1 MAPYRLLF
9 EIAVRHAF
17 YAPAP
22 CAGLRLTPTPASA
35 LKLRRIGALLRPTA
49 EGVAAY
55 GDADRLPALHAQA
68 QDTAEPLEFYLL
80 GRSNDRDFA
89 GATAGLAG
97 AEGQVLL
104 LDSASAQAPD
114 AEGWRLLHAGEFAGV
129 DKIVPTWLPPLGDT
143 PATDTTPQIE
153 GALPAADRRVAPAF
167 VLRIRI
173 EAAPAAP
180 AASAGAAPARAAA
193 AQAWATQALGRRWC
207 LALQARATHW
217 KYLMPADWAAQ
228 APQVVD
234 LAGRIGFETPRSE
247 PLADGHMAL
256 AARSRSPITL
266 HQRPRQ
272 RFQLQAQM
280 PAADKV
286 LVKRLPVAS
295 AGQLHMETIDGVRTL
310 VSEIF
315 VNR

>member
-1 MAPYRLLF
+1 MAPYLLLF
-9 EIAVRHAF
+9 EVAVRHAF

-35 LKLRRIGALLRPTA
+35 SKLRRIGALLRPTA

-55 GDADRLPALHAQA
+55 VDASRLPALHAQA
-68 QDTAEPLEFYLL
+68 QDTDEPLEFYLL

-89 GATAGLAG
+89 SATAGLAG

-104 LDSASAQAPD
+104 LDSATAQAPD
-114 AEGWRLLHAGEFAGV
+114 AEGWRTLHAGEFAGADSV
-129 DKIVPTWLPPLGDT
+129 VPTWLPPLGET
-143 PATDTTPQIE
+143 PATDTTQRIE
-153 GALPAADRRVAPAF
+153 GALPAADRRVTPAF

-173 EAAPAAP
+173 EAVPAAP
-180 AASAGAAPARAAA
+180 VTTVDTAPATATWAA
-193 AQAWATQALGRRWC
+193 QALGRRWC

-217 KYLMPADWAAQ
+217 KYLMPADWEAQ

-234 LAGRIGFETPRSE
+234 LAGQIGFEVPRSE
-247 PLADGHMAL
+247 SLADGRTAL
-256 AARSRSPITL
+256 AARSHSPITL

>member
-1 MAPYRLLF
+1 
-9 EIAVRHAF
+9 VRHAF

-22 CAGLRLTPTPASA
+22 CAGLRLAPTPASA
-35 LKLRRIGALLRPTA
+35 LKLRRIGAVLRPTA

-55 GDADRLPALHAQA
+55 VDATRLPALHAHA

-89 GATAGLAG
+89 VATAGLAG

-104 LDSASAQAPD
+104 LDSDAAQAPD
-114 AEGWRLLHAGEFAGV
+114 AEGWRLLHASEFAGV
-129 DKIVPTWLPPLGDT
+129 DNVVPAWLPPLGDT
-143 PATDTTPQIE
+143 PATATTPQVE
-153 GALPAADRRVAPAF
+153 GALPAADRRVTPAF

-173 EAAPAAP
+173 EAAPTAGDNKAAP
-180 AASAGAAPARAAA
+180 AAVVQAWA
-193 AQAWATQALGRRWC
+193 AQALNRRWR

-228 APQVVD
+228 EPRVVD
-234 LAGRIGFETPRSE
+234 LAGQIGFEAPRPES
-247 PLADGHMAL
+247 LADGYATL
-256 AARSRSPITL
+256 AARSRSAIAL
-266 HQRPRQ
+266 HQRPHQ
-272 RFQLQAQM
+272 RFQLQAQR